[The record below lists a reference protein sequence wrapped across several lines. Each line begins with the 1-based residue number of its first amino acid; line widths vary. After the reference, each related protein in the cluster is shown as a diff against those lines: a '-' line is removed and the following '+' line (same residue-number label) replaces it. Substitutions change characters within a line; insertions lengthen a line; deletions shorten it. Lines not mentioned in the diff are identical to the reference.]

1 MTIWVSRVQV
11 HSGFMPVGRRRGPG
25 HGGPARPSDP
35 AWQAGSRAWRRAWY
49 RPGRAGSASWEYR
62 EQPAVRSCYA
72 ELRSGPTP
80 GPVRGHQGKAA
91 AIGISARL
99 PLGGQVTTDS
109 PEDSRDSKSG
119 PSSSSTGSSSP
130 NCRLGERTFFPE
142 SESKTGSA
150 RVIGGQA
157 LSPPTFLRSPVAPR
171 NVTDTVMQ
179 RIFIS
184 KHNFN
189 YS

>member
-1 MTIWVSRVQV
+1 MEARRVPQTLPGRLGAALGAALGTARAGPDPQVGSTVSSLRSD
-11 HSGFMPVGRRRGPG
+11 HATRSYGPGRRR
-25 HGGPARPSDP
+25 ALSADIRERP
-35 AWQAGSRAWRRAWY
+35 RRLE
-49 RPGRAGSASWEYR
+49 S
-62 EQPAVRSCYA
+62 QPDCHWADR
-72 ELRSGPTP
+72 
-80 GPVRGHQGKAA
+80 
-91 AIGISARL
+91 
-99 PLGGQVTTDS
+99 S